1 LLLYYITDRMQ
12 FPGDETA
19 RRRLLL
25 EKIGEAAACGVDF
38 IQLREKDLPIRTLE
52 ALARD
57 AVRAIRAEPS
67 SRTRLLINSRADVAM
82 ASAAEGVHLRSD
94 DISPRNAGLV
104 SSHRADPGAGERT
117 APVIGVSCHTLAE
130 VERAHVEGADF
141 AVFGPVFEK
150 KDEKNAD
157 DSRPAGLDLLRQA
170 CQHKIPVLALGGI
183 TLENAG
189 ACLNIGAAGVAG
201 IRLFQ
206 ENEIAEVVRRL
217 RD

>member
-1 LLLYYITDRMQ
+1 
-12 FPGDETA
+12 
-19 RRRLLL
+19 
-25 EKIGEAAACGVDF
+25 
-38 IQLREKDLPIRTLE
+38 
-52 ALARD
+52 
-57 AVRAIRAEPS
+57 
-67 SRTRLLINSRADVAM
+67 M
-82 ASAAEGVHLRSD
+82 ASAADGVHLRSD

-104 SSHRADPGAGERT
+104 WSHRADPGAGERT
-117 APVIGVSCHTLAE
+117 APDIGVSCHTLAE
-130 VERAHVEGADF
+130 VERAHVECAVF

-150 KDEKNAD
+150 KDEKSAD